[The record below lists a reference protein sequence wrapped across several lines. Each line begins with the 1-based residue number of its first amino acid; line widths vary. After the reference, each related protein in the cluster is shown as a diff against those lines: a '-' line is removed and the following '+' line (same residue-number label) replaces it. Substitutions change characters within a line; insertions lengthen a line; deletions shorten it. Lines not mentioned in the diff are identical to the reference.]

1 MKVSLDTLR
10 AALKSKGVEAIVQ
23 KETNQLYFSFEKD
36 GQQFGTF
43 IRLLDGDHILQFMT
57 FIPIQV
63 QEKAIANTARF
74 LHLANKE
81 LDLPGFCLDEASNT
95 VFYRVVIPLL
105 NSEMDDTLL
114 YAYLHTSQDVCTT
127 FCSLI
132 QALGIGVMTMDE
144 VVAHL
149 KKREQQGI

>member
-10 AALKSKGVEAIVQ
+10 AALKSKGVEAKVQ
-23 KETNQLYFSFEKD
+23 TETNQLYFSFEKD

-63 QEKAIANTARF
+63 QGKAIANTARF

-95 VFYRVVIPLL
+95 VFYRVVIPIL
-105 NSEMDDTLL
+105 NSEIDDTLL
-114 YAYLHTSQDVCTT
+114 YAYLQTSQDVCIT

-149 KKREQQGI
+149 RKKEQ